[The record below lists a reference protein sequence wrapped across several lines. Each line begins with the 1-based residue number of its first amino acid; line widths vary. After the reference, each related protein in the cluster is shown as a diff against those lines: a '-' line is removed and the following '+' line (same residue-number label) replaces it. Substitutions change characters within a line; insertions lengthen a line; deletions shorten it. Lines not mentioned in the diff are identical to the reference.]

1 MDTRL
6 AVNDAPR
13 TGVSDVLADV
23 PLVTIAWR
31 ILRQESKHIAE
42 AQVQQTAEKDKLL
55 SALADLGDRIH
66 RLRQGPRSRQCGSK
80 AAEQSDDLAPQSQEL
95 AEQLEEILTAADI
108 TLVAPEGRIYTA
120 ELMELIENTA
130 QLPDDKLDR
139 PEVAEV
145 IAPAILYGRRLLKTG
160 KAIIAIPSRPSAA
173 DLACQGEI
181 EENNHAGPSG
191 DSSGEETDE

>member
-1 MDTRL
+1 MDPRL
-6 AVNDAPR
+6 AVNDDPR
-13 TGVSDVLADV
+13 PGVSDVLADV

-31 ILRQESKHIAE
+31 ILRQEFKHTAE
-42 AQVQQTAEKDKLL
+42 VQVQQIAEKDKLL
-55 SALADLGDRIH
+55 DALTNLGDRIH
-66 RLRQGPRSRQCGSK
+66 RLRQGPQSRPCDSK
-80 AAEQSDDLAPQSQEL
+80 AAEPPDDLANQRQEL

-108 TLVAPEGRIYTA
+108 KLVVPEGQIYTA

-130 QLPDDKLDR
+130 QLPDDKLDQ

-160 KAIIAIPSRPSAA
+160 KAIIAIPSKPSAT

-181 EENNHAGPSG
+181 KENNHAGPSG
-191 DSSGEETDE
+191 DSFVEETDE